1 MCLPVNWSFSEENIK
16 IPIRRQKKDLT
27 QVASCCETEESWNGR
42 VRRISI
48 VHKHT
53 VTAGESNNPKDHR
66 REDWDQPNED
76 RKWNRKIP
84 RRFPIKYNYF
94 PYSSNGQKVLIFY
107 SLFSY
112 NVLYYCIT
120 DVIAGESKQY

>member
-1 MCLPVNWSFSEENIK
+1 M
-16 IPIRRQKKDLT
+16 
-27 QVASCCETEESWNGR
+27 
-42 VRRISI
+42 
-48 VHKHT
+48 
-53 VTAGESNNPKDHR
+53 TAGESKESQGLQKRENWDSSILTAEEYENPMDHR

-94 PYSSNGQKVLIFY
+94 SYSSNGQKVLIFY